1 MSIQKRLIC
10 AALVILTCIL
20 PAAGQVQPCQQGTFA
35 NVLGTSCSVGSLIV
49 NFRTPFTGGG
59 FFTQDGVS
67 TSFPITPSDIG
78 FIPVQVNGL
87 SGFKL
92 VLNLVTGPGANSTF
106 VGDQLVQFGYTPQGV
121 DGFEIRAVQS
131 QIDATAQA
139 PPQGTA
145 IVDSLDF
152 QNYPNTGF
160 LATDAFFAIDPSF
173 NFPPEHLTDHI
184 ILEVPSTL
192 STGDSGFSPLTT
204 QISEFVLGT
213 GSTTLTSAA
222 FLFQME
228 PILPAPPPA
237 PLAYTNIDLP
247 GQPSTFASNINN
259 LGQIVGTYMD
269 SLGARHGFVTE
280 KRGGF
285 TTIDFPSAV
294 STSAFGINNHGD
306 VVGLYTDNAGI
317 THGYLSTH
325 GNLSTLDCPGSVF
338 TVAFAINDRKQV
350 VGECDLGDG
359 PLHGYLFTDG
369 NFTLI
374 DQGVVPNGFTFTEA
388 IGINNRGEIGGDFF
402 DPNLFRGF
410 IERNNVFQ
418 AFEVPSQADLFF
430 GGINDPGD
438 YVGVYFDTQF
448 VQHGFLNS
456 QGKFLTV
463 DFPGAETS
471 FALGINAAGTI
482 VGEYDNGD
490 GVSHSFLAQPGADN
504 GPDAQSSRPAVR
516 HATTDRP
523 VCGSTEW
530 RQLAQSGHRAVA
542 CKPGH

>member
-1 MSIQKRLIC
+1 MFKQNRLVY
-10 AALVILTCIL
+10 AALIMVSCIL

-35 NVLGTSCSVGSLIV
+35 NVVGTSCSVGPLIL
-49 NFRTPFTGGG
+49 NFQNFVFGGG
-59 FFTQDGVS
+59 FFSQDGVT

-87 SGFKL
+87 SGFRL
-92 VLNLVTGPGANSTF
+92 VLNFVTGPGANSTF
-106 VGDQLVQFGYTPQGV
+106 VGDQLLQFNYTPQSV

-145 IVDSLDF
+145 IVQSLDF
-152 QNYPNTGF
+152 QTYPNTGF

-184 ILEVPSTL
+184 NLEVPSTL
-192 STGDSGFSPLTT
+192 STGVSFSSLTT

-213 GSTTLTSAA
+213 GSTNLRSAS

-228 PILPAPPPA
+228 PIVPAPPPA

-247 GQPSTFASNINN
+247 GQASTIASNINN
-259 LGQIVGTYMD
+259 LGQIVGSYVD
-269 SLGARHGFVTE
+269 SLGVRHGFVTE

-285 TTIDFPSAV
+285 TTIDFPGAV
-294 STSAFGINNHGD
+294 STSAFGINDQGD
-306 VVGLYTDNAGI
+306 VVGIYTDNTGVF
-317 THGYLSTH
+317 HGYLSTH
-325 GNLSTLDCPGSVF
+325 GNLSTLDCPGSVL
-338 TVAFAINDRKQV
+338 TLAIAINDRDQV

-359 PLHGYLFTDG
+359 PLHGFLFADG

-410 IERNNVFQ
+410 IGSNNVFQ

-430 GGINDPGD
+430 GGLNDLGD
-438 YVGVYFDTQF
+438 YVGTYLDTQF
-448 VQHGFLNS
+448 GEHGFLNS

-463 DFPGAETS
+463 DFPGADIS
-471 FALGINAAGTI
+471 FALGINASGTI
-482 VGEYDNGD
+482 VGGYDDGD
-490 GVSHSFLAQPGADN
+490 GVLHSFIAQPGAGN
-504 GPDAQSSRPAVR
+504 GPSARSQTPAIR
-516 HATTDRP
+516 HAATGRP
-523 VCGSTEW
+523 VCGSAEW
-530 RQLAQSGHRAVA
+530 RQLAQSGRRAIA